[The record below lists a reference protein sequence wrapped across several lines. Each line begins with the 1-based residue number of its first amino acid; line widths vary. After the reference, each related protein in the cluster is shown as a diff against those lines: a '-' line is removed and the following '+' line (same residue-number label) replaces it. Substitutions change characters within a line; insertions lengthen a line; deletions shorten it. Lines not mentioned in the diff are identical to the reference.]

1 MRAASKARRR
11 LGKPP
16 PGAAG
21 AASRCSLS
29 AKVEAVWREQRDGLH
44 GLRLFARISLSF
56 TLSVDVINCADG
68 MLCQQQS
75 RKHQKMSQKRQRG
88 LCRARRRGEAL
99 CAGASLQPPR
109 PLTEGR
115 GSAPER
121 RGEGLAP
128 SDLDNSVVLWLCCSL
143 QGR

>member
-1 MRAASKARRR
+1 MWGVRAASKARRC

-16 PGAAG
+16 PRAAG

-29 AKVEAVWREQRDGLH
+29 AKVEAVWREQWDGLH

-88 LCRARRRGEAL
+88 LCSGTEARGSAVCRSIAAASPASDGGQGQRSGE
-99 CAGASLQPPR
+99 
-109 PLTEGR
+109 EGR
-115 GSAPER
+115 GSVTLRPR
-121 RGEGLAP
+121 QFCG
-128 SDLDNSVVLWLCCSL
+128 SVALP
-143 QGR
+143 